1 MKKVMWLA
9 FKSEPYA
16 EILSPLGPACNDKL
30 SKVSIFAEGKVPQEN
45 EKIKND

>member
-16 EILSPLGPACNDKL
+16 EILSPACNDKL